1 MPPSVTSSLHSPA
14 GLMGWKDSL
23 KPSLVQSAMTCQASF
38 QTKPRCHGGNAGR
51 EGSCPGRQPRSTAEG
66 IPYVCQRSALALGPC
81 LLGFTGL
88 AVPAIENSRILSPRW
103 LQPCSSEPLPSL
115 CLPRTTEGSHTG
127 IAGPPDLCSTTRG
140 WYPGA
145 RVIDVVI

>member
-1 MPPSVTSSLHSPA
+1 M
-14 GLMGWKDSL
+14 
-23 KPSLVQSAMTCQASF
+23 
-38 QTKPRCHGGNAGR
+38 
-51 EGSCPGRQPRSTAEG
+51 RQ
-66 IPYVCQRSALALGPC
+66 CSALALGPC

-88 AVPAIENSRILSPRW
+88 AVPAIENSRLLSSRW

-115 CLPRTTEGSHTG
+115 CLPGTTEGSQTG

-145 RVIDVVI
+145 RAINVVIQLNVFPELDGCLTARAVAHGGGARSRLGWEQALSPRESPSMSAAKGVKRPRVKGANRITALFTP